1 MADREITRRK
11 FVRDGALAAAALAAA
26 ASAAQAAG
34 QVGRAAPRTAAGAA
48 VKGDPKKALN
58 YNAAME
64 YRPCGKTGL
73 MVSAVAMGGHWKRI
87 EKQIPPGTT
96 GNAIFGGNLQGADFQ
111 KNRYDTVTKCMEVGI
126 NWIDACTCDEVKAY
140 SRAIQGRRDKMHLA
154 CSWYE
159 RELRNG
165 KYRTEKAL
173 LETLEWG
180 MKEAG
185 LDYVDL
191 WRPTMHEQSV
201 KHTDGEVEEM
211 MKALRAAKKSG
222 KVRFTGFSS
231 HDRPHIKWMLDT
243 YPDVIDGF
251 CTPYTAKTKELPTDS
266 VFEAV
271 RKNKVGV
278 FGIKP
283 FGGNSLF
290 DQKAV
295 WGTPENKE
303 NDEKARLA
311 IRYILGN
318 PALTAPIP
326 GMVTT
331 QQVENVAAAVA
342 ERRKLDV
349 AEAQK
354 LERAMDEAWAR
365 LPEDYQ
371 WLKDFEYV

>member
-1 MADREITRRK
+1 MADFEMTRRE
-11 FVRDGALAAAALAAA
+11 FVRNTAAATAGLAAMAAA
-26 ASAAQAAG
+26 VQSGQIVQAG
-34 QVGRAAPRTAAGAA
+34 QPTTA
-48 VKGDPKKALN
+48 DTKKILN
-58 YNAAME
+58 YNPNME
-64 YRPCGKTGL
+64 YRLVGKMGL
-73 MVSAVAMGGHWKRI
+73 MVSAVALGGHWKRI
-87 EKQIPPGTT
+87 NVALNSDNGAK
-96 GNAIFGGNLQGADFQ
+96 NWLAANLEDPAFQ
-111 KNRYDTVTKCMEVGI
+111 KNRYDVVTKCMEVGI
-126 NWIDACTCDEVKAY
+126 NWIDACTIQEVTAY
-140 SRAIQGRRDKMHLA
+140 SRALKGRRDKMHLA
-154 CSWYE
+154 CSWVQNE
-159 RELRNG
+159 MRNG

-173 LETLEWG
+173 LETLEKG
-180 MKEAG
+180 MKDCG
-185 LDYVDL
+185 LEYVDL
-191 WRPTMHEQSV
+191 WRITMDSQSS
-201 KHTDGEVEEM
+201 KHTEAEVEEM

>member
-1 MADREITRRK
+1 MADHEMTRRE
-11 FVRDGALAAAALAAA
+11 FVRNTTIAAAGVAAAAATAQYGQVA
-26 ASAAQAAG
+26 QAGQAAG
-34 QVGRAAPRTAAGAA
+34 ADT
-48 VKGDPKKALN
+48 KGILN
-58 YNAAME
+58 YNPKME
-64 YRPCGKTGL
+64 YRACGKTGL
-73 MVSAVAMGGHWKRI
+73 MVSGVALGGHWKRI
-87 EKQIPPGTT
+87 
-96 GNAIFGGNLQGADFQ
+96 NVALNSDNGAKNWLAANIDDPAFQ
-111 KNRYDTVTKCMEVGI
+111 KNRYDIVTKCMEVGI
-126 NWIDACTCDEVKAY
+126 NWIDACTTHEVKAY
-140 SRAIQGRRDKMHLA
+140 SRAIKGRRDKMYLA

-159 RELRNG
+159 NEMRSGNR
-165 KYRTEKAL
+165 RTEKAL
-173 LETLEWG
+173 LETLENG
-180 MKEAG
+180 MKDCG

-191 WRPTMHEQSV
+191 WRITMHEQSD
-201 KHTDGEVEEM
+201 KHTEAEVEEM

-231 HDRPHIKWMLDT
+231 HKREHIKWMIET
-243 YPDVIDGF
+243 YPDVVDAF

-266 VFEAV
+266 VFETV
-271 RKNKVGV
+271 RKYKVGV

-295 WGTPENKE
+295 WGGPENKE

-311 IRYILGN
+311 IRHIMSN

-326 GMVTT
+326 GMVTA

-365 LPEDYQ
+365 LPADHQ
-371 WLKDFEYV
+371 WLKDFDYV